1 MMQIGIRLHDMPG
14 NTFQER
20 VDAAANAHFECVH
33 LALSKAVQEYPY
45 GKEALT
51 PGYASFLRKTFEKA
65 GMDISIFG
73 CYQNLANPN
82 PEKLKNMQE
91 MYIRS
96 LMFSKWLG
104 ATVVGTETGSVTEDY
119 KPGPYDL
126 TDEALDRFIEGLFPV
141 VEAAE
146 KIGGII
152 AIEPVCYHI
161 VSSPKRARKVLDT
174 IHSPNLKIIYDQ
186 VNMVD
191 AENYTRI
198 DSLIDEYTELLGDE
212 IACVHIKDY
221 VIRDGKRVSVPTGR
235 GIMPETSY
243 KKIIRYLRDHK
254 PFSYVSFESSNLEDS
269 IYGRD
274 LLRRLEQEIN

>member
-1 MMQIGIRLHDMPG
+1 MMQIGVRLHDIPG
-14 NTFQER
+14 NTFEER
-20 VDAAANAHFECVH
+20 VRNAAGEHFDCVH
-33 LALSKAVQEYPY
+33 LALSKAAKEYPY
-45 GKEALT
+45 GKETLT
-51 PGYASFLRKTFEKA
+51 PGYASYIRKTFEKA

-82 PEKLKNMQE
+82 PEKLKSIQE
-91 MYIRS
+91 MYVQS

-126 TDEALDRFIEGLFPV
+126 TDEALDRFIDGLRPV

-146 KIGGII
+146 KVGGII

-161 VSSPKRARKVLDT
+161 VSSPKRARRVLDE

-198 DSLIDEYTELLGDE
+198 DSLIDEYLELLGDE

-221 VIRDGKRVSVPTGR
+221 VIENGKRRSVSTGR
-235 GIMPETSY
+235 GIMPEASY
-243 KKIIRYLRDHK
+243 KKIVRWLAEHK
-254 PFSYVSFESSNLEDS
+254 PYAYVSFEDSNLEAS
-269 IYGRD
+269 IYGRA
-274 LLRRLEQEIN
+274 LLRRLESEL